1 MGKTNTTATPDEKLS
16 KLLDEFHAGA
26 VFPDPEDTRE
36 LGMEAWGNRDANDSY
51 HQVPVQG
58 DHVPSGSTRASLV
71 VTELFGQ
78 VAISEHCWVPDKW
91 DRTREYPRLTCFR
104 IFGSDTDGA
113 SDTLR
118 EIVLAV
124 RAVAAADQAERQST
138 QLGDERASELAAK
151 YTG

>member
-1 MGKTNTTATPDEKLS
+1 MGKTNSTVTPDETLAKV
-16 KLLDEFHAGA
+16 LDEFHSGA
-26 VFPDPEDTRE
+26 IFPDREDARE
-36 LGMEAWGNRDANDSY
+36 LGMEAWEARDADEAY

-58 DHVPSGSTRASLV
+58 DHVPERSDRASLV

-104 IFGSDTDGA
+104 LFGSDATGA

-118 EIVLAV
+118 AIVLAV
-124 RAVAAADQAERQST
+124 RAVAAADQSERQATVLS
-138 QLGDERASELAAK
+138 DERSAELASK